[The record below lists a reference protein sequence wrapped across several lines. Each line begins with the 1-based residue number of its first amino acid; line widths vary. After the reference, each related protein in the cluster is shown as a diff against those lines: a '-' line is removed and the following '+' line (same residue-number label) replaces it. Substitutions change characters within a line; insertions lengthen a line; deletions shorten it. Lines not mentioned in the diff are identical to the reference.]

1 MGTVVA
7 LNAHPDDESI
17 FMGGTLAKLAAA
29 GHRVVLVV
37 ATDGMMRGDDEPDPR
52 QRLRELD
59 AAATELGVTE
69 VRWLGYADSGH
80 GRDLYPDPP
89 GRVRLV
95 RADPDEAAGALAA
108 VIRETASD
116 LLIGYDPAGGYG
128 HRDHIAVHRIA
139 RRAAELTGV
148 RLVEATVPREVA
160 VRLLTVT
167 TRLRLTRGHDLD
179 AARTWF
185 TPSAE
190 ITHRIDVRPFVA
202 AKQRA
207 LGAHRSEINGP
218 GRAARL
224 MRILRRLPAWLIAP
238 MVRTEH
244 FVEHGVDQRSDY
256 LL

>member
-1 MGTVVA
+1 MSTVVA

-17 FMGGTLAKLAAA
+17 FMGGTLATLASA

-37 ATDGMMRGDDEPDPR
+37 ATDGMMRGDAEPDPR

-59 AAATELGVTE
+59 AAASALGAAE

-80 GRDLYPDPP
+80 GAELYPDPP
-89 GRVRLV
+89 GRMRLV
-95 RADPDEAAGALAA
+95 RAGVDEPAERLVA
-108 VIRETASD
+108 VIREVGAD

-128 HRDHIAVHRIA
+128 HRDHVAVHHIA

-148 RLVEATVPREVA
+148 RLVEATVPREIA
-160 VRLLTVT
+160 VRILGVT
-167 TRLRLTRGHDLD
+167 TRLRLTRDHDL
-179 AARTWF
+179 AAAQTWF
-185 TPSAE
+185 TPAAE
-190 ITHRIDVRPFVA
+190 ITHRIDVRRFVGT
-202 AKQRA
+202 KQRA

-224 MRILRRLPAWLIAP
+224 MRLLRSLPPWLVSP
-238 MVRTEH
+238 LVRTEY
-244 FVEHGVDQRSDY
+244 FNESGAPGTDR